1 MKPAVSTADSNPT
14 ESLNRSRVERIQ
26 TYRKHPECAMIQ
38 DGARTVQTRYAPT
51 DPLHTEV
58 ELGLGYGVKV
68 PVGVHRALGGL
79 HDFPNPGDI
88 LCSALAA
95 CADSALRQIAGQ
107 LAVEI
112 TKLTV
117 TVAGDVDVRGTL
129 CVSKE
134 APVGFQQMNVRV
146 DLELAP
152 GTMPKLEAKLVAAAE
167 HCCVVLQT
175 LRNGVPVTVEL
186 NNANARP
193 QPATP
198 TRTTTGATPTDPAM

>member
-1 MKPAVSTADSNPT
+1 MQPVVSTTDSNPT
-14 ESLNRSRVERIQ
+14 QSLNRRRLQRIQ

-38 DGARTVQTRYAPT
+38 DGARTVQTRYAPS
-51 DPLHTEV
+51 DPLHSEV

-95 CADSALRQIAGQ
+95 CADSTLRQIAGQ
-107 LAVEI
+107 LDVEI

-129 CVSKE
+129 CVSRE
-134 APVGFQQMNVRV
+134 TQVGFQKMNVRV

-152 GTMPKLEAKLVAAAE
+152 GTMPKLDRAE
-167 HCCVVLQT
+167 
-175 LRNGVPVTVEL
+175 
-186 NNANARP
+186 
-193 QPATP
+193 
-198 TRTTTGATPTDPAM
+198 

>member
-1 MKPAVSTADSNPT
+1 MKLAVSTTDSDPT
-14 ESLNRSRVERIQ
+14 ESLNRRRLERIQ
-26 TYRKHPECAMIQ
+26 SYRKHPECAMIQ
-38 DGARTVQTRYAPT
+38 DGARTRQARYAPG
-51 DPLHTEV
+51 DPLHSEV
-58 ELGLGYGVKV
+58 ELGLGYGMKV

-95 CADSALRQIAGQ
+95 CADSTLRQIAGQ
-107 LAVEI
+107 LDVEI
-112 TKLTV
+112 TKLVV

-134 APVGFQQMNVRV
+134 TPVGFQQMNVRV

-152 GTMPKLEAKLVAAAE
+152 GTRPKLKAKLVAAAE

-175 LRNGVPVTVEL
+175 LRSGLPVTVEL
-186 NNANARP
+186 NEPDSRAEP
-193 QPATP
+193 
-198 TRTTTGATPTDPAM
+198 

>member
-1 MKPAVSTADSNPT
+1 MQPVVSTTDSNPT
-14 ESLNRSRVERIQ
+14 ESLNRQRLRRIQ

-38 DGARTVQTRYAPT
+38 DGARTGQARYAPS
-51 DPLHTEV
+51 DPLHSEV

-88 LCSALAA
+88 LCSALAV
-95 CADSALRQIAGQ
+95 CADSTLRQIAGQ
-107 LAVEI
+107 LDVEI

-129 CVSKE
+129 CVSRE
-134 APVGFQQMNVRV
+134 TPVGFQQMNVRV

-152 GTMPKLEAKLVAAAE
+152 GTMPKLEAKLLAAAE

-175 LRNGVPVTVEL
+175 LRNGVPVTIEL
-186 NNANARP
+186 NDADSRG
-193 QPATP
+193 
-198 TRTTTGATPTDPAM
+198 RS